1 MYPSPRSPHRPSIPT
16 ARTAVHNDI
25 LLPSVLLRRR
35 GWRHVSRHAGHHRL
49 CVLPLGRGSV
59 GRVAG
64 LLCERVACPL
74 GRGRLL
80 LLEGSSDVCLPLGQV
95 CARGR
100 VVAGFG
106 EAFFGRFDAGF
117 ELFEFGGFGAE
128 GLLSVGGRLWL
139 A

>member
-1 MYPSPRSPHRPSIPT
+1 
-16 ARTAVHNDI
+16 
-25 LLPSVLLRRR
+25 
-35 GWRHVSRHAGHHRL
+35 
-49 CVLPLGRGSV
+49 
-59 GRVAG
+59 
-64 LLCERVACPL
+64 VACPL

-80 LLEGSSDVCLPLGQV
+80 LLLLLLLLLEGSYDVRLPLPLGQV

-106 EAFFGRFDAGF
+106 EAFFGGFDAGF